1 MPVTQPAV
9 SDAEEDVESELSDA
23 FRLKGLTLLEPE
35 VLRASERG
43 MAGDSGVL
51 AGVRASGEDA
61 YTGSV
66 VAGAEMESI
75 LRLAKEKSEETLAR
89 MFGGETSVSPAAR
102 KKNREACVY
111 CDYRAICR
119 FDRKIPGAK
128 VRLYKSIKQEAF
140 LKRIDGGDAHA
151 LDE

>member
-1 MPVTQPAV
+1 M
-9 SDAEEDVESELSDA
+9 
-23 FRLKGLTLLEPE
+23 EPD

-51 AGVRASGEDA
+51 SGVRAAGEDA

-66 VAGAEMESI
+66 AAGTEMESI
-75 LRLAKEKSEETLAR
+75 LRLAREKAEETLAR
-89 MFGGETSVSPAAR
+89 MLEGEMSVSPAAR
-102 KKNREACVY
+102 KKNKEACVY

-119 FDRKIPGAK
+119 FERRIPGAK
-128 VRLYKSIKQEAF
+128 VRLYKTIKQEEF
-140 LKRIDGGDAHA
+140 FKRIGGGDAHA